1 MQVHSERFFLL
12 FEFVVVG
19 KDYASEDRKHLSG
32 NVNFMS
38 AKSCSED
45 ISHNNLI
52 GKCLSTLKIEWI
64 EYVVG
69 IHHSL
74 NNGLI

>member
-19 KDYASEDRKHLSG
+19 KDYASEDRKHLCG

-38 AKSCSED
+38 ATTCSEG
-45 ISHNNLI
+45 ISHNNFI
-52 GKCLSTLKIEWI
+52 GKRLSTLKIKWI

-69 IHHSL
+69 THHEPQ
-74 NNGLI
+74 